1 MKAKHAKQ
9 ETIKTIL
16 KYIRNIKKTV
26 PAKIEKK
33 VQYVQLKKYFV
44 YHPHNNQMVAPEVT
58 TLTIY
63 D

>member
-9 ETIKTIL
+9 ETIKTTL
-16 KYIRNIKKTV
+16 KYIKNIKNNSTSQN
-26 PAKIEKK
+26 EKK